1 MRLYFRHFENQNDG
15 HGDRTVIGHEISHG
29 FDDWLQAQME
39 I

>member
-1 MRLYFRHFENQNDG
+1 MRLYRHFKIRMMG
-15 HGDRTVIGHEISHG
+15 MAIGAVIGHEISHG